1 MEFFVTVLAE
11 VARKYTVA
19 LISPLYILLIIF
31 IGWQYKRMQEGQLT
45 ASLTRHSR
53 RYLHA
58 TLVATLA
65 GILGGF
71 LGSLLLILL
80 GIDIAGLGLVYLF
93 VLALFLMMIHPRFL
107 CFAYAGGLLSICSLL
122 TGFPQIQVAHVMAL
136 VAILHMVEALLI
148 FFTGHL
154 DPIPVYLRSGQ
165 RLVGGFNLQKF
176 WPIPLVAVMSTGM
189 ASVPVG
195 TDSWWPL
202 LQYSPGI
209 SDGIAFGL
217 VPVLAILGYGDI
229 ATTELPVRRSRRS
242 SLYLFLFS
250 VTLLGLAVIGSHYPS
265 LLFLAAL
272 FGPLGHEMVIAIGWR
287 SERLRTPIYTPPS
300 QGVMILDVV
309 HNSPAAEAGL
319 RSRDVV
325 TELNG
330 RSVCSPADLLFS
342 DNYSHAWIT
351 MTIRRGEQRLVL
363 STWARNHDYLGII
376 PVPDPARRT
385 IEDDTPAGPGLFMSL
400 LLRLKKLR

>member
-1 MEFFVTVLAE
+1 MEFLVTVLAE

-19 LISPLYILLIIF
+19 LISPLYLLLIIF
-31 IGWQYKRMQEGQLT
+31 IGWQYKRMQESQLT

-71 LGSLLLILL
+71 LGSILLILF

-93 VLALFLMMIHPRFL
+93 VTALILMMVHPRFL
-107 CFAYAGGLLSICSLL
+107 CFAYAGGLLSILSLL
-122 TGFPQIQVAHVMAL
+122 TGFPRIQVAHVMGL

-148 FFTGHL
+148 LFTGYL

-189 ASVPVG
+189 VSVPMG
-195 TDSWWPL
+195 ADNWWPL
-202 LQYSPGI
+202 LKYNPGL

-217 VPVLAILGYGDI
+217 VPVLAILGYGEI
-229 ATTELPVRRSRRS
+229 TTTAHPVHRSRS
-242 SLYLFLFS
+242 SALYLSLFS
-250 VTLLGLAVIGSHYPS
+250 VTLLGLAVLGSHYPS

-272 FGPLGHEMVIAIGWR
+272 FGPLGHEMVIANGWR
-287 SERLRTPIYTPPS
+287 SERLLPPIYTPPP
-300 QGVMILDVV
+300 QGVMVLDVV
-309 HNSPAAEAGL
+309 HKSPAEQAGL
-319 RSRDVV
+319 RSRDIII
-325 TELNG
+325 ELNG
-330 RSVCSPADLLFS
+330 CPVYSPADLVLCIDHS
-342 DNYSHAWIT
+342 AAWLT
-351 MTIRRGEQRLVL
+351 MAVLRGERRLVL
-363 STWARNHDYLGII
+363 SSPAGNYDYLGII
-376 PVPDPARRT
+376 PVPDPARQT
-385 IEDDTPAGPGLFMSL
+385 MANDAPAGPGLIMSL
-400 LLRLKKLR
+400 IQRLKRLR